1 MTDLQ
6 TVDEATFD
14 EVVLHA
20 DKPVLVDFWAEWCPP
35 CHQIAPVL
43 AQIAAE
49 RNDQLSVV
57 KLNSDENPAVP
68 ARYRVMALP
77 TLILFH
83 RGEMIW
89 SVVGA
94 RPKAKLLKELDD
106 ALLAAVC
113 PHPTSRWCVQSAV
126 CWWNATRHSP
136 LVFVQTVL
144 AYDGTSNSLPS
155 TKTVTSTR

>member
-1 MTDLQ
+1 MSELR

-14 EVVLHA
+14 EVVLRSE
-20 DKPVLVDFWAEWCPP
+20 KPVLVDFWAQWCPP

-43 AQIAAE
+43 AQIGAE
-49 RNDQLSVV
+49 RNDQLTVV
-57 KLNSDENPAVP
+57 KLNSDENPAIS

-94 RPKAKLLKELDD
+94 CPKHKFFKELDD
-106 ALLAAVC
+106 ALLAAV
-113 PHPTSRWCVQSAV
+113 
-126 CWWNATRHSP
+126 
-136 LVFVQTVL
+136 
-144 AYDGTSNSLPS
+144 
-155 TKTVTSTR
+155 

>member
-49 RNDQLSVV
+49 RNDQLTVV

-113 PHPTSRWCVQSAV
+113 PLSRQAAPFRAPSAGGPRP
-126 CWWNATRHSP
+126 ATHRWYSSRP
-136 LVFVQTVL
+136 C
-144 AYDGTSNSLPS
+144 S
-155 TKTVTSTR
+155 R

>member
-1 MTDLQ
+1 MTDLS
-6 TVDEATFD
+6 TVDETTFED
-14 EVVLHA
+14 VVLRS

-49 RNDQLSVV
+49 RGEQLTVV
-57 KLNSDENPAVP
+57 KLNSDENPAIS

-94 RPKAKLLKELDD
+94 RPKARLQKDLDD
-106 ALLAAVC
+106 ALLGAIA
-113 PHPTSRWCVQSAV
+113 
-126 CWWNATRHSP
+126 
-136 LVFVQTVL
+136 
-144 AYDGTSNSLPS
+144 
-155 TKTVTSTR
+155 